1 VCRSSGSG
9 TTRAAFHTSNRWKQR
24 DHWAPEA
31 DQHAFAAALPPPVP
45 RPAPANQRTT
55 APAAYS
61 GGAAASPSKGDG
73 ANMGAVLAAVGVA
86 CCGAFAFGYHLGV
99 VNGPLDAIAKE
110 LGFAGNKAL
119 QGLVVSSTLIGAAAG
134 SLVGGG
140 FADALGRRAS
150 FMLCALPMLVGPLL
164 SATATSL
171 NPMVAGRFLA
181 GVAIGLSSA
190 LVPLYI
196 SEVAPTKSRGT
207 LGSLN
212 QLMICLG
219 ILGALVVNVALP
231 IDAWRNM
238 FMLAVAPAVV
248 LFVGEQRGRF
258 EAWGG
263 RWAGIVSCLEYLA
276 ACLTSWEPSSTNP

>member
-1 VCRSSGSG
+1 MTAAPYRHRAPVPPPRAAAGSG
-9 TTRAAFHTSNRWKQR
+9 ASA
-24 DHWAPEA
+24 E
-31 DQHAFAAALPPPVP
+31 
-45 RPAPANQRTT
+45 
-55 APAAYS
+55 
-61 GGAAASPSKGDG
+61 GAGSDSG

-99 VNGPLDAIAKE
+99 VNGPLEAIAKE

-119 QGLVVSSTLIGAAAG
+119 QGLVVSSTLMGAAAG

-164 SATATSL
+164 SATASAL

-196 SEVAPTKSRGT
+196 SEVAPTKLRGA

-219 ILGALVVNVALP
+219 ILGALVANVALP
-231 IDAWRNM
+231 AAAWRDM

-248 LFVGEQRGRF
+248 LFLGARARRRGVAWLATVGFRSLLFARVLGCLLCHFRPLL
-258 EAWGG
+258 
-263 RWAGIVSCLEYLA
+263 VSA
-276 ACLTSWEPSSTNP
+276 PADVSAPPSQMHTHVHTHTLHP